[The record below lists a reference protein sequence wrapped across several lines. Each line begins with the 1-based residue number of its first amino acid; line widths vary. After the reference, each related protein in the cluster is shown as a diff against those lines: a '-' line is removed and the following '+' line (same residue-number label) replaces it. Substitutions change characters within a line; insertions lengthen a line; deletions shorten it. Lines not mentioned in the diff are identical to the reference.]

1 MFPPKISFFQSYNP
15 VHFCYSKAI
24 DPLGAPAPQKKK
36 EGFAMTSMADALR
49 VIFVLLILGCAFP
62 PILPI
67 MLVLSLAVL
76 LQAKTLLVVVILAA
90 AAGWL
95 YCKWRR

>member
-1 MFPPKISFFQSYNP
+1 MSR
-15 VHFCYSKAI
+15 
-24 DPLGAPAPQKKK
+24 L
-36 EGFAMTSMADALR
+36 LR
-49 VIFVLLILGCAFP
+49 YT
-62 PILPI
+62 
-67 MLVLSLAVL
+67 LAVL

>member
-1 MFPPKISFFQSYNP
+1 
-15 VHFCYSKAI
+15 
-24 DPLGAPAPQKKK
+24 
-36 EGFAMTSMADALR
+36 MTTIADAIR

-67 MLVLSLAVL
+67 MLFLCLAVL
-76 LQAKTLLVVVILAA
+76 FEVKTLLVVVIFAA